1 MRLRLP
7 VLLLATLA
15 CTACPRRG
23 MTPVDPTAGREAPPG
38 PVPIEIPQREGPP
51 VVVLAQTPRR
61 APLFHHELHRL
72 ELWAARHLAL
82 QNEVLVAPVPSDQ
95 VQALRARLGQHQLTE
110 KGPRCLAQ
118 PPLDA
123 AVSLAFPDAW
133 RARVIVE
140 CEEAPCRLRVEL
152 DAPDGTPAGTWSAK
166 VEGRGTFED
175 WEHAAQELA
184 PSGRHAATVNE
195 SGEQAVDAP
204 GEELIRGARSG
215 RRMQEQEEDLP
226 LVSVTHLTTAGA
238 WSGKPALGAL
248 VAPRLEALRE
258 CHTRGQQPTRASLI
272 VLELDAAGAVRTCEG
287 YSWREPPLPEP
298 VTCFCAA
305 LDDVTVKKGAEGRR
319 LALEVTERGESDFEV
334 SAYER
339 VVSRIEDFRSSDPGI
354 DAHWLHSALPWVSM
368 CYAQTRLGDTLE
380 LKARFVLDARGAVTE
395 ASIDGADRS
404 ELFAACAPG
413 YLRNVVFPCPVGGS
427 AELEFT
433 VRIQR
438 ERERENERERDPG
451 RDRERP
457 ERPAP
462 QDSDDTSEPLSRR

>member
-7 VLLLATLA
+7 VLLLVALA

-23 MTPVDPTAGREAPPG
+23 MTPVDAAPGQEAPPG

-51 VVVLAQTPRR
+51 VVVVAQTPRR
-61 APLFHHELHRL
+61 APLFHQELGRL

-82 QNEVLVAPVPSDQ
+82 QNEVVVAPVPQEQ
-95 VQALRARLGQHQLTE
+95 VQTLRARLGQHQLTE
-110 KGPRCLAQ
+110 SGPRCLAQ

-123 AVSLAFPDAW
+123 ALSLAFPEAW
-133 RARVIVE
+133 RARVIAD
-140 CEEAPCRLRVEL
+140 CEGAPCRLRVEL
-152 DAPDGTPAGTWSAK
+152 DAPDGTPGGTWSAQ

-175 WEHAAQELA
+175 WERAAQELA
-184 PSGRHAATVNE
+184 PFRREAATANE
-195 SGEQAVDAP
+195 TGEQGVDEP
-204 GEELIRGARSG
+204 GDALIRGVRTG
-215 RRMQEQEEDLP
+215 RRTQKEDLP
-226 LVSVTHLTTAGA
+226 LVSVTHLTTGGA
-238 WSGKPALGAL
+238 WSGKPALGEL
-248 VAPRLEALRE
+248 ISPRREALRD
-258 CHTRGQQPTRASLI
+258 CHTRGQQPPRASLV

-298 VTCFCAA
+298 VTCFCGV
-305 LDDVTVKKGAEGRR
+305 LDDISVKKGAEGRR
-319 LALEVTERGESDFEV
+319 LALEVTERAESDFEV
-334 SAYER
+334 SAQER

-368 CYAQTRLGDTLE
+368 CYAQTRLGDTLD

-395 ASIDGADRS
+395 ATIDGADRS

-433 VRIQR
+433 VRILR
-438 ERERENERERDPG
+438 ERERERERDVD
-451 RDRERP
+451 RDPAERT
-457 ERPAP
+457 AP
-462 QDSDDTSEPLSRR
+462 PDSDDPSEPLSRR